1 MYTVALKSVL
11 GLQLNADPILLK
23 PAISKSWQE
32 YRIELVLD
40 NDKTTYFITIE
51 NPNGVQTGILERH
64 IDGKNVD
71 FKSLPAIIPVKKT
84 SRTMISC

>member
-51 NPNGVQTGILERH
+51 NPEYRQAYLKDTSM
-64 IDGKNVD
+64 GK
-71 FKSLPAIIPVKKT
+71 
-84 SRTMISC
+84 M